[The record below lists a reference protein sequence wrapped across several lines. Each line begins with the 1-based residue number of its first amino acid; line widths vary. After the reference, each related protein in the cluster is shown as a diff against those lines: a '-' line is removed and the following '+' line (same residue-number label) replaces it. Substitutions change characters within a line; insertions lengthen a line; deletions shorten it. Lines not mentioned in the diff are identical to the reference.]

1 MPESRRRGKS
11 TYTPPPR
18 ASRDLEPNPAWWAPT
33 FSTLLVLGLLWI
45 VVYYVSQTA
54 YPIPSVGSWN
64 LVIGFAIM
72 LSGFIMAMR
81 WR

>member
-1 MPESRRRGKS
+1 MPESRRREKS

-72 LSGFIMAMR
+72 LSGFVMAMR

>member
-1 MPESRRRGKS
+1 MPEARRREKS
-11 TYTPPPR
+11 PYTPPPR